1 MQKLA
6 LEIYNNCMNAEA
18 HNITPSIAPE
28 DVEKIFTSSKELP
41 NYKVSNRFAGLNVL
55 GLVADNSACGYYRV
69 VNPLHY
75 LKMHGANIEYGSHHS
90 MDNFMRYDYII
101 APRQHSPEVYEILR
115 FIMWEGKTVIFEI
128 DDDLD
133 AVLPSSPAYYAYHP
147 GSEELKWI
155 HKVMSWCDGVTTTTR
170 EMAKWCYR
178 NNRNVAILENLI
190 DFSFRDWNG
199 EVTYQDGQPIL
210 KPLPVRRPKEWEGK
224 TVVGWQGGTCFDSET
239 EILTENGWK
248 LFSDLERDEAVA
260 TVNPNNNNLEYH
272 IPDEYINVDYK
283 GPMHVVEKR
292 NINYAVTP
300 NHWMYT
306 TKDKQNFEKVQSM
319 NLDYDHYS
327 LRTVNWTGENCKTF
341 VLPEHITKNSKGV
354 EKKYP
359 AVEMSMEDWVKF
371 YGFWLADG
379 WVSDSYR
386 LQDGKSYRR
395 YEIGLVQKK
404 DIQILEELKGIMS
417 KYGFDFHYTKDGK
430 YLRLQNVQ
438 LWVYLSQFGKAA
450 EKFIPKEI
458 LKLDKPYLKVLFD
471 YYIKGDGTV
480 DNSYR
485 RSYSVSKTLSDAFSE
500 IGLKLGYAVKTSNA
514 GKKSNWIES
523 LNRTVSSN
531 WDSLINYYSTADHC
545 QHPKVNTSD
554 VQTRQYDGTI
564 HCVTVKNHLIVVR
577 RKGLAMVCGQTH
589 QEDLKLLGPQIKR
602 LLEKYPKMHYA
613 MYASPVQAQEFVE
626 TYQLPEDRYTLIPA
640 RHFVDHPGGLHGIDI
655 ALAPLVCNQFNLAK
669 SHLKCLEAMA
679 VGTAIV
685 TSNVGPYSR
694 FNTRH
699 PGYIVNTGNGAG
711 CIGRNII
718 EGVEYLLQ
726 NPDDLRDR
734 QIKGRQL
741 IYDRYSLE
749 KNIGDWPAT
758 WRQIADKKNM
768 GELGP
773 PENVKSKK
781 EYVSYG
787 SVGPNDPCPCQ
798 SGVKYKS
805 CCKDA
810 WG

>member
-190 DFSFRDWNG
+190 DFSFRDWNA

-224 TVVGWQGGTCFDSET
+224 TVVGWQGGT
-239 EILTENGWK
+239 
-248 LFSDLERDEAVA
+248 
-260 TVNPNNNNLEYH
+260 
-272 IPDEYINVDYK
+272 
-283 GPMHVVEKR
+283 
-292 NINYAVTP
+292 
-300 NHWMYT
+300 
-306 TKDKQNFEKVQSM
+306 
-319 NLDYDHYS
+319 
-327 LRTVNWTGENCKTF
+327 
-341 VLPEHITKNSKGV
+341 
-354 EKKYP
+354 
-359 AVEMSMEDWVKF
+359 
-371 YGFWLADG
+371 
-379 WVSDSYR
+379 
-386 LQDGKSYRR
+386 
-395 YEIGLVQKK
+395 
-404 DIQILEELKGIMS
+404 
-417 KYGFDFHYTKDGK
+417 
-430 YLRLQNVQ
+430 
-438 LWVYLSQFGKAA
+438 
-450 EKFIPKEI
+450 
-458 LKLDKPYLKVLFD
+458 
-471 YYIKGDGTV
+471 
-480 DNSYR
+480 
-485 RSYSVSKTLSDAFSE
+485 
-500 IGLKLGYAVKTSNA
+500 
-514 GKKSNWIES
+514 
-523 LNRTVSSN
+523 
-531 WDSLINYYSTADHC
+531 
-545 QHPKVNTSD
+545 
-554 VQTRQYDGTI
+554 
-564 HCVTVKNHLIVVR
+564 
-577 RKGLAMVCGQTH
+577 TH

-758 WRQIADKKNM
+758 WRQIANKKSM